1 MLVKRRA
8 TAMAPPHYPV
18 FRGEAEPALPYVSSP
33 RISARPTRTVSS
45 ARDRST
51 AAWGSTWPW
60 CAASSSCTA
69 EAHSAGPGKG
79 NRFLIQLPLLEPTPW
94 PRCCRTT
101 GTSCRSRTAAAYL
114 RDQARGMAAVDQH
127 IEYKRELRAGDVV
140 VVRSRLLEF
149 GGRKIRFR
157 HEMRNAD
164 TDEVATIT
172 TLLGVHMDTNA
183 RKACPFP
190 PELLARGEALLHG
203 AR

>member
-1 MLVKRRA
+1 
-8 TAMAPPHYPV
+8 
-18 FRGEAEPALPYVSSP
+18 
-33 RISARPTRTVSS
+33 
-45 ARDRST
+45 
-51 AAWGSTWPW
+51 
-60 CAASSSCTA
+60 
-69 EAHSAGPGKG
+69 
-79 NRFLIQLPLLEPTPW
+79 
-94 PRCCRTT
+94 
-101 GTSCRSRTAAAYL
+101 
-114 RDQARGMAAVDQH
+114 MAAVDQH